1 MKPLNILM
9 NIQNAGF
16 HNSIYR
22 GKDITDLFYDGTLSK
37 QIAAETFDDIFIG
50 DYIIGK
56 NSNRK
61 YLVADINYRLHT
73 GDTECTTPHILM
85 IPEKVM
91 GTSYMN
97 DSSTSAGAY
106 AESKMRKENLE
117 SFRQIIRN
125 DFDISNILTHREYFQ
140 DVVTDNYASGGNW
153 YDSDIDLLNELM
165 IYGSTIYAPAKT
177 NTINSHIVTIDKT
190 QLALFRMRPDLIIA
204 FNDSKRTGY
213 WLRDVANNMGF
224 IAINNEGLT
233 SSYYSVDWYG
243 VRPAFLVY

>member
-9 NIQNAGF
+9 NIPNAGF

-97 DSSTSAGAY
+97 DSSTSTGAY

-117 SFRQIIRN
+117 GFRQTIRN
-125 DFDISNILTHREYFQ
+125 DFYNSHILNHREYFQ
-140 DVVTDNYASGGNW
+140 DAVTDNYASSGNW
-153 YDSDIDLLNELM
+153 YDSDIELM
-165 IYGSTIYAPAKT
+165 NEFMVYGSLIYSPART
-177 NTINSHIVTIDKT
+177 NAINSHVETIDST
-190 QLALFRMRPDLIIA
+190 QLAIFKMRADLIIGFDNTA
-204 FNDSKRTGY
+204 RTGY

-224 IAINNEGLT
+224 AAIGINGLPNAFY
-233 SSYYSVDWYG
+233 SSDWYG